1 MKKKVK
7 NNVNS
12 SNMAHKKLSGLFWK
26 KNQEARSK
34 GKKEDMVALTKYLYH
49 ESVIS
54 EQAKSGRLLTKRE
67 KEDLYVMSAHTVGS
81 AVLHFPD
88 DK

>member
-7 NNVNS
+7 NDIKS
-12 SNMAHKKLSGLFWK
+12 SNMAHKKLSGLFLK
-26 KNQEARSK
+26 KSQEALSK
-34 GKKEDMVALTKYLYH
+34 GKKEDMVALTKHIYH
-49 ESVIS
+49 ESVID
-54 EQAKSGRLLTKRE
+54 EQSKRGRVLSKKE

-81 AVLHFPD
+81 AVLHFLG